1 MTKRAIIFHLP
12 IYILALFGS
21 AILCLA
27 AFRPR
32 GERIFVDLPDGRLEY
47 ISLDTSVSLGTIIK
61 ELDIASNAQLP
72 VVSAITNRTDVPRQ
86 VSYWIYISP
95 AKRTR
100 PGLIFADFIF
110 NCPVCPRED
119 VFDLCRISYAYNE
132 NMELIPAANFWRESI
147 ELSNYLLSGSSG
159 NK

>member
-72 VVSAITNRTDVPRQ
+72 VVSAITNRTDVPR
-86 VSYWIYISP
+86 
-95 AKRTR
+95 
-100 PGLIFADFIF
+100 
-110 NCPVCPRED
+110 
-119 VFDLCRISYAYNE
+119 
-132 NMELIPAANFWRESI
+132 
-147 ELSNYLLSGSSG
+147 
-159 NK
+159 